1 VWGVLGVDVL
11 RVRALQF
18 LELAKHALERGFP
31 ELVLFNVEQFA
42 QLYVKY
48 LIYRG
53 AGDFPKT
60 HYLRDLFD
68 RLLDVYGDACGL
80 GDFVKKWRQFM
91 AVLEVA
97 YAAARYLGLAGRTW
111 TMQWPSWRGPLACLN
126 V

>member
-1 VWGVLGVDVL
+1 VDVL
-11 RVRALQF
+11 KTRALQF
-18 LELAKHALERGFP
+18 LELARHALERGFP

-48 LIYRG
+48 LIYRR

-68 RLLDVYGDACGL
+68 RLLDVYGDVCGL
-80 GDFVKKWRQFM
+80 GDFIKRWKRFM

-97 YAAARYLGLAGRTW
+97 YTVARYLLYRARREDVDDAMAFVEEALGVFK
-111 TMQWPSWRGPLACLN
+111 CLES
-126 V
+126 

>member
-1 VWGVLGVDVL
+1 MGVDVL
-11 RVRALQF
+11 RAGALQF
-18 LELAKHALERGFP
+18 LELAKHALDREFP
-31 ELVLFNVEQFA
+31 ELVLLNVEQFA

-48 LIYRG
+48 LIYRR

-68 RLLDVYGDACGL
+68 RLLDVYGDVCRL
-80 GDFVKKWRQFM
+80 GDFVKKWRRFM

-97 YAAARYLGLAGRTW
+97 YTAARYLGRAGRTW
-111 TMQWPSWRGPLACLN
+111 TAQWLSWKRPLACLN